1 MVNRIDFIKDALEIN
16 SIQAM
21 IISEMISDI
30 ADDDL
35 TKFLVFRMDFIQP
48 MKSKDLIT
56 KEALYAYKRMRIER
70 DIANGICPFTDKNS
84 VHNYLQSFYKG
95 REIANGAGN
104 YKDFV
109 VIALDKDGEYINK
122 YAVNEHGSYKKLIS
136 SDVDNVL
143 EWLLNNPTRI
153 GNIKRVK
160 ETNVPIIGHKKEE
173 ISNDVNPRVLQNLKV
188 KGM

>member
-1 MVNRIDFIKDALEIN
+1 MKRINFIKDALEIN
-16 SIQAM
+16 TIQAT
-21 IISEMISDI
+21 IISEMINDV
-30 ADDDL
+30 ADKDL

-56 KEALYAYKRMRIER
+56 KEALYAYQSMKFER
-70 DIANGICPFTDKNS
+70 DIANGNSPFTDKNS

-122 YAVNEHGSYKKLIS
+122 YSVNEYGSYKKLIS

-143 EWLLNNPTRI
+143 EWLLENPTRI

-160 ETNVPIIGHKKEE
+160 ETNMPIIEHKKEE
-173 ISNDVNPRVLQNLKV
+173 ICNDVNPRVLQNLKV
-188 KGM
+188 KEIR